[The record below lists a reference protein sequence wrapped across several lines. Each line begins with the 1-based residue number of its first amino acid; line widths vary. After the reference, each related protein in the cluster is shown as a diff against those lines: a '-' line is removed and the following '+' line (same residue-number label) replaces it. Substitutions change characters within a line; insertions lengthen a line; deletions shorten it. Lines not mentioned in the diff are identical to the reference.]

1 MKPARILILP
11 VIILIGLSGCSVSHQ
26 LPAGEKLYNGA
37 TVQVKVDSA
46 SSVSAK
52 KLRKELS
59 PLILPKKNRMI
70 FGFPYKVW
78 FWYAIGEPKK
88 EKGLKYW
95 LRNKLGEPPVLSS
108 RIQPAQTAENLTAYL
123 ENNGYFGSR
132 IYGDTLVKGYK
143 FKASYEV
150 HTSDPYRLGRIEWRL
165 DSSLI
170 GKEISRLITRRSLLR
185 KNDRFQVDV
194 IKAER
199 DRIDLRL
206 KTKGYYFFNPDYL
219 VAYTDTSN
227 GNRTANLY
235 MTVKNS
241 TPARALLPQKIN
253 SVVVFPNYTL
263 ISPPP
268 DTSMRGM
275 LMHDLIYIR
284 DTVHQFKPALF
295 ARAITFRPGDTY
307 SLRQQNNTQNR
318 LINLGVFKFVK
329 NRYEAAGGT
338 DTSGLLNV
346 FYYLT
351 PYKNKTIQ
359 TEIGAFTKTNSFTG
373 GQLNITWRHR
383 NIFRAAESF
392 QTKAYGAIE
401 ASLNDSLR
409 KNNNYR
415 LGAEMSLTFPRY
427 VVPFLKLSEKN
438 PFPPRTRL
446 TLGYEWLRRQALYT
460 RNYFR
465 FQYEIYWKESIS
477 KEHTIAPIQV
487 TVNNTRNFSD
497 EYLQQLGVLP
507 SLYYANLPEIILGS
521 FYSYVL
527 NNSFSRGRNIYYF
540 NGNVETAGNLAGLF
554 SGNKQVYT
562 GKLFSAYYAQ
572 YIKADLDARYTRRL
586 SGDVHWANRLII
598 GAGFPYNNSDFLPFS
613 KQYIIGGANSLRGFR
628 PRGIGPGSTR
638 TSALQQ
644 LLYPQIGGDY
654 KLEMNSELRFTIA
667 GKLKSAIFLDAG
679 NIWTKGTLLYPSS
692 AQLSKNFWKELGVDG
707 GVGLRYDI
715 SLFVLRVDIAFP
727 FSKPWLPEGQR
738 WVLPQFKPGDPDWRS
753 DNLVFNL
760 AIGYPF

>member
-1 MKPARILILP
+1 MSLLRR
-11 VIILIGLSGCSVSHQ
+11 IILIVVSAITMTACSVSHK
-26 LPAGEKLYNGA
+26 LPAGEKLYDGE
-37 TVQVKVDSA
+37 KIEISIDSG
-46 SSVSAK
+46 SSVSPK
-52 KLRKELS
+52 KLKKELS
-59 PLILPKKNRMI
+59 PLVLPRKNRMI

-88 EKGLKYW
+88 EKGLKFW

-108 RIQPAQTAENLTAYL
+108 RIQPSQTAANLQAYL
-123 ENNGYFGSR
+123 ENNGYFGSKVE
-132 IYGDTLVKGYK
+132 GDTIVKGYK
-143 FKASYEV
+143 FKSIYEV
-150 HTSDPYRLGRIEWRL
+150 RSSDPYTIGNIEWRL
-165 DSSLI
+165 DSSRI
-170 GKEISRLITRRSLLR
+170 GKDIHRLISRRSLLNSR
-185 KNDRFQVDV
+185 ERFQLDV

-199 DRIDLRL
+199 ERIDLRL
-206 KTKGYYFFNPDYL
+206 KTRGYYFFNPDYL

-227 GNRTANLY
+227 GNRTANLI
-235 MTVKNS
+235 MTVKKS
-241 TPARALLPQKIN
+241 TPARALIPQKIN
-253 SVVVFPNYTL
+253 AVVVFPNYTL

-268 DTSMRGM
+268 DTSMKSM
-275 LMHDLIYIR
+275 IMQDLLYIR
-284 DTVHQFKPALF
+284 DTVHQFKPVLF

-307 SLRQQNNTQNR
+307 SLQQQNNTQNR

-329 NRYEAAGGT
+329 NRYEPAGGT

-373 GQLNITWRHR
+373 GQLNVTWRHR
-383 NIFRAAESF
+383 NIFKAAESF
-392 QTKAYGAIE
+392 NTKVYGALE

-415 LGAEMSLTFPRY
+415 LGTEVSLTFPRY

-438 PFPPRTRL
+438 PFPPRTRF

-465 FQYEIYWKESIS
+465 FQYEVYWKESVS
-477 KEHTIAPIQV
+477 KEHTIAPISI
-487 TVNNTRNFSD
+487 TVNNARNFS
-497 EYLQQLGVLP
+497 EVYQQQLSVLP

-521 FYSYVL
+521 FYSYTVS
-527 NNSFSRGRNIYYF
+527 NSFSRAKNIYYF
-540 NGNVETAGNLAGLF
+540 NGNIEIAGNLAGLV
-554 SGNKQVYT
+554 SGNRQFYN
-562 GKLFSAYYAQ
+562 GKLFGAYYAQ
-572 YIKADLDARYTRRL
+572 YVKADIDARYTRRL
-586 SGDVHWANRLII
+586 SREVHWANRLIV
-598 GAGFPYNNSDFLPFS
+598 GAGLPYNNSDFLPFS
-613 KQYIIGGANSLRGFR
+613 RQYIIGGANSLRGFR
-628 PRGIGPGSTR
+628 PRGIGPGSTQ

-654 KLEMNSELRFTIA
+654 KLEMNTELRFAVA

-679 NIWTKGTLLYPSS
+679 NIWTRGTLLYPSS

-707 GVGLRYDI
+707 GIGLRYDI
-715 SLFVLRVDIAFP
+715 NLFVLRVDIAFP

-738 WVLPQFKPGDPDWRS
+738 WVLPQFRPGDPDWRS